1 MNTESLSQPF
11 TFDSTSPV
19 FTGDA
24 ELGQPTLL
32 TVDEVASWLKR
43 STKTVRRYCK
53 ERRIGHLRERDGRIL
68 IPAGCVEAYI
78 SSCFQPASVVEQT
91 EAELSVDCQSRVRSA
106 VPEVRS
112 VLAYELEAC
121 NSTKAGDRS

>member
-32 TVDEVASWLKR
+32 TVDEAASWLKR
-43 STKTVRRYCK
+43 STKTVRRYCN

-68 IPAGCVEAYI
+68 IPASCVEAYI
-78 SSCFQPASVVEQT
+78 SSCFQPATITEPV
-91 EAELSVDCQSRVRSA
+91 EAELNVECQSRVRSA

-121 NSTKAGDRS
+121 GSTRSRGDS